1 MIEIQLFNY
10 YNLNE
15 FIIINLHSFSSH
27 STANL
32 SACGRHTMG
41 NEKSL
46 PDRCNS
52 AQTSYLNHHNLQKNR
67 HHPAANYRH
76 STPSTHF
83 NPTAEDHHP
92 SSSYSSYNSSRPP
105 SRAPSTTKSYASSS
119 AYSTAS
125 AATQSTTISNRTSY
139 HHQPTQPPSTSVAES
154 KQTKYLKEQLYIK
167 SYLDIVEQDRN
178 AQSHFKAAKP
188 GIRNYT
194 PKILVQ
200 APPKKELDVWI

>member
-1 MIEIQLFNY
+1 
-10 YNLNE
+10 
-15 FIIINLHSFSSH
+15 
-27 STANL
+27 
-32 SACGRHTMG
+32 MG

-52 AQTSYLNHHNLQKNR
+52 TQTSYLSHNYDHHHHQQLHKSRNHPVVTFR
-67 HHPAANYRH
+67 HSISNFSTSTASTDDHPA
-76 STPSTHF
+76 STY
-83 NPTAEDHHP
+83 N
-92 SSSYSSYNSSRPP
+92 SYNSSRPP

-119 AYSTAS
+119 AYSTTGS
-125 AATQSTTISNRTSY
+125 ACTLSTTVSNRTV
-139 HHQPTQPPSTSVAES
+139 QPSTNTIASKKSHSES

-167 SYLDIVEQDRN
+167 SYLDIVEQDRL
-178 AQSHFKAAKP
+178 AQSNFKTAKP